1 MYLASKSVFWRGVWM
16 VSMLAR
22 PMEYRSAQ
30 LMAFCLA
37 HRMAMPLGLQWALSS
52 EGQMAS
58 LRERQ
63 MVKPL
68 DKPMESDLGTRL
80 ELLMARV
87 LVADLVAY
95 WAFSKGLGTVE
106 H

>member
-1 MYLASKSVFWRGVWM
+1 
-16 VSMLAR
+16 
-22 PMEYRSAQ
+22 
-30 LMAFCLA
+30 
-37 HRMAMPLGLQWALSS
+37 
-52 EGQMAS
+52 MAS